1 MPSTAQRPDEHPS
14 MTSDNQEYKLRW
26 LQWCRRIQAIAQDG
40 IAYTKDHYDRE
51 RFEALRDVAAE
62 ILAEHSQLTAEQ
74 SREILLSEKGVATPK
89 VDVRA
94 AIFDGDRLL
103 LVRARGE
110 GRWSLP
116 GGWATPGETPS
127 QALVREVEE
136 ETGIKVRVSKTIAV
150 HDNDLHG
157 LPSVVFQVYKIIML
171 AELVEGTATESYET
185 DGVGFFGIDELPPLC
200 EYRTGSDEIALAFAH
215 HDNPKLPTSID

>member
-1 MPSTAQRPDEHPS
+1 
-14 MTSDNQEYKLRW
+14 MTSDNDHYKLRW
-26 LQWCRRIQAIAQDG
+26 LQWCRRIQGIAQDG
-40 IAYTKDHYDRE
+40 IAYSKDHYDRE
-51 RFEALRDVAAE
+51 RFTALRDVAAE
-62 ILAEHSQLTAEQ
+62 ILAGHSQLTSEQ
-74 SREILLSEKGVATPK
+74 SREIFLSEKGVATPK
-89 VDVRA
+89 VDVRG

-110 GRWSLP
+110 GKWSLP

-136 ETGIKVRVSKTIAV
+136 ETGIKVRVTKVVAV

-171 AELVEGTATESYET
+171 AELVEGSATESYET
-185 DGVGFFGIDELPPLC
+185 DGVGFFCKNDIPPLC
-200 EYRTGSDEIALAFAH
+200 EYRTGRDEIELAFEH
-215 HDNPKLPTSID
+215 HEAPHLPTSLD